1 MKAGPENKVF
11 STRNYQFKVQQQ
23 KKSTKTLIKVQCK
36 LRVENTLFSRYA
48 SKVSNVLITEQVPH
62 PLRRRLRK
70 LRLLR
75 RRYKVRSF
83 PYISAESLSREQS
96 VLDSKLSVQSSTTK
110 EEYKVL
116 NKSTV
121 QAKS

>member
-1 MKAGPENKVF
+1 MF
-11 STRNYQFKVQQQ
+11 
-23 KKSTKTLIKVQCK
+23 
-36 LRVENTLFSRYA
+36 
-48 SKVSNVLITEQVPH
+48 LITEQVPQ
-62 PLRRRLRK
+62 PLRRRCCK

-75 RRYKVRSF
+75 LIKVRSF
-83 PYISAESLSREQS
+83 PYISAESLFREQS